1 MNVYSYLSPFCQ
13 ERARESPMQ
22 DDVDLAQC
30 LICTSARTHYILNLL
45 MHPYLK
51 QGKTNDVIFFLKK
64 KTKRNYLPTCIQV
77 KSLRKQQKTEQIAKT
92 VNCDEKIL
100 HPCEEK
106 KVSPLEFQTSARLS
120 SLAKATIE
128 TILSTYSE
136 SCSHV

>member
-1 MNVYSYLSPFCQ
+1 MFIATFHRSAKRGL
-13 ERARESPMQ
+13 ARESPIQ

-51 QGKTNDVIFFLKK
+51 QGKTNDVIIFFFKK
-64 KTKRNYLPTCIQV
+64 KTKRNYLLTCIQM

-106 KVSPLEFQTSARLS
+106 KRS
-120 SLAKATIE
+120 
-128 TILSTYSE
+128 
-136 SCSHV
+136 